1 MSSLYLNNP
10 RQQTNKQKKDNLSVN
25 FKNRGNLNSNPNQN
39 QALSR
44 SHSKSKSITYE
55 YVII

>member
-1 MSSLYLNNP
+1 MSRLYINNS
-10 RQQTNKQKKDNLSVN
+10 RLQSQKSAKENVFPTSKVTTPLAS
-25 FKNRGNLNSNPNQN
+25 
-39 QALSR
+39 SR